1 MAQTSQSTGY
11 EAYVINPD
19 GTTTETTVSY
29 ADAPSSSASAP
40 RGFAVGT
47 PFPGF
52 AYVRTEGAGGTRQY
66 AGPAVN
72 AAPAPKLHIGRRLA
86 GLVIAAVGVPLLI
99 LPGPGLLLIGI
110 GLAMA
115 IAP

>member
-52 AYVRTEGAGGTRQY
+52 AYVRAEG
-66 AGPAVN
+66 AVN

>member
-52 AYVRTEGAGGTRQY
+52 AYVRAEGAGGTRQY
-66 AGPAVN
+66 AG
-72 AAPAPKLHIGRRLA
+72 PAPKLHIGRRLA

-99 LPGPGLLLIGI
+99 LPGPGLLLIGL